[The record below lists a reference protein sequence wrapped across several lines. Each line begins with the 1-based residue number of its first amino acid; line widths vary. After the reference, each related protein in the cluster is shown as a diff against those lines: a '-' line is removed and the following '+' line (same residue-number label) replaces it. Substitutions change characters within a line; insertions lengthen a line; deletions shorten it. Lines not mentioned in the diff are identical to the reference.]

1 MAVVVPP
8 SGPPPAGTAGGT
20 GSVAQAVLQA
30 LGEVVVEQVP
40 ARIALLARTILLSGT
55 VVAQQEGGAL
65 VLRTQ
70 VGELIIRSQT
80 PLPLDKVLTLQIPP
94 GAPPV
99 RAQVSVV
106 QVPSALPV
114 NVTVPAPTTLPAT
127 PPVITS
133 PAQPRVTAQPDATPL
148 NPLARLAGNVIAT
161 PLALQA
167 AVDLPLLPGTVL
179 PAQVLAV
186 PDLVVADD
194 PQQPAQAK
202 PQLAPA
208 VEVQQQVQQLGA
220 PALKALLPQGL
231 ADVIAKLPPGVLLP
245 PLAEPER
252 PAPVQT
258 QQQPGTPVS
267 PRPAQ
272 PAFASLPVML
282 TLPPGSHV
290 TVQVVS
296 IVPPPAAGAAGLS
309 PPVQLPVAVQSP
321 QPAPVPAA
329 ALQPVVSGQVQQQ
342 LQPQATPTF
351 TAVVVGHTAQRA
363 PIATSPAGLFVLESQ
378 GDLPTGTTV
387 ELSIVHVSE
396 PEPDA
401 VEDVLPERRP
411 RDWPVLQQL
420 LATPVAQP
428 ASAQAAPHIVKP
440 EAMGTTT
447 LFLLA
452 ALKLAKPEAVVPDDL
467 LQAAVARGQ
476 GDLLPRFTAELQQNV
491 QSWTRPDAPQSDW
504 RTLLLPLPLQGQLT
518 RLVLH
523 TRQEREAQ
531 AVEGVLNVK
540 RLVVELEL
548 SRLGPLLLDGYI
560 RPKRMDMT
568 LRSQKLLKKD
578 LKDELRLTYRNT
590 LGAMGWQGEME
601 FQTAAEL
608 WLGN

>member
-1 MAVVVPP
+1 MAVVLPP

-20 GSVAQAVLQA
+20 GAVTQAVLQA

-127 PPVITS
+127 SPVITS

-167 AVDLPLLPGTVL
+167 VAELPLLPGTVL

-186 PDLVVADD
+186 PDLVVADH

-208 VEVQQQVQQLGA
+208 IEVQQQVQLAGA

-231 ADVIAKLPPGVLLP
+231 AEVIAKLPPGVLLP
-245 PLAEPER
+245 PLTEPER
-252 PAPVQT
+252 PVPAP
-258 QQQPGTPVS
+258 QQQAGLPAA
-267 PRPAQ
+267 PRPAV

-290 TVQVVS
+290 TVQVVA
-296 IVPPPAAGAAGLS
+296 IAPPAGEGVSPQPVSAPVVAAK
-309 PPVQLPVAVQSP
+309 PAAAPVQVPLPGQP
-321 QPAPVPAA
+321 QPAPAA
-329 ALQPVVSGQVQQQ
+329 
-342 LQPQATPTF
+342 PTF

-387 ELSIVHVSE
+387 ELSIVHVAE
-396 PEPDA
+396 PEA
-401 VEDVLPERRP
+401 EGVDVLPERRP
-411 RDWPVLQQL
+411 RDWLALQQMM
-420 LATPVAQP
+420 AVPMAQGAP
-428 ASAQAAPHIVKP
+428 AQAVPHVVKP

-452 ALKLAKPEAVVPDDL
+452 ALKIAKPEAMVPEEL
-467 LQAAVARGQ
+467 LQAVVVRGQ
-476 GDLLPRFTAELQQNV
+476 GELLPRFTAEFQQNA
-491 QSWTRPDAPQSDW
+491 QSWARPDAPQSEW
-504 RTLLLPLPLQGQLT
+504 RTLMLPLPVQGNLT
-518 RLVLH
+518 RLAIH

-531 AVEGVLNVK
+531 AAEGPLNVK

-578 LKDELRLTYRNT
+578 LKDELRLAYRST
-590 LGAMGWQGEME
+590 LSAMGWQGEME